1 MPIASR
7 DAQVTW
13 IGTVASGHGE
23 LRTGALSGSIPMEWA
38 SRSEQAEGTTS
49 PEELLA
55 ASHASCYAMTLS
67 LMLSREGHKPEA
79 IDVRGTCKL
88 DHQEDAS
95 PEYRIS
101 RVELEVEAD
110 VPGLEDEPFQELA
123 RRAEEECAVSAAL
136 RGGGAQLGLEARLRQ
151 AA

>member
-13 IGTVASGHGE
+13 TGTVASGHGE

-67 LMLSREGHKPEA
+67 LLLGREGHKPEA
-79 IDVRGTCKL
+79 IEVHGVCEL
-88 DHQEDAS
+88 DHQDGGS
-95 PEYRIS
+95 PEYRIT
-101 RVELEVEAD
+101 RVALDVEAE
-110 VPGLEDEPFQELA
+110 VPGLDEDAFQELV
-123 RRAEEECAVSAAL
+123 RRADQECAVTAAL
-136 RGGGAQLGLEARLRQ
+136 RGGGAELGLDAKLR
-151 AA
+151 